1 MKESLPWEEL
11 GNNRPTQAKKLPS
24 NIITNTEQAVKA
36 IIDMLEVAQ
45 DQSEIE

>member
-11 GNNRPTQAKKLPS
+11 GNNPTQAKKLPI
-24 NIITNTEQAVKA
+24 NIITNTEKAVKA

-45 DQSEIE
+45 DQSELE